1 MSKQALQAGVSACT
15 LSVFLAA
22 TTDGLKCVSRNQQQQ
37 QQQQLEPQELQ
48 QQVLVAVAACIQ
60 AQADALEQLKP
71 AAAALQQ
78 QDIAAR
84 CVSVCV

>member
-22 TTDGLKCVSRNQQQQ
+22 TTDGLKCVSRNQQQ